1 MNTFDC
7 EYCDKTYSHKRSL
20 VRHIAENHNDGD
32 NDNENS
38 DDAEEMEFDKSD
50 VGSERSNKD
59 GNKSEDGSDEI
70 EHLAKHRK
78 IDGNYEAWKTLDD
91 FINDP
96 EKKLEDKY
104 IIFRRLLIE
113 AKNDTTFKATLDA
126 INHFK
131 KIMGLDFIL
140 ISQCAIQ
147 FLQPMFQIILDDDD
161 RDEFWVHFL
170 QLPQNEVIE
179 NEMKDEN
186 DNDDNNVNENYLKL
200 LMDNFKDFFELAHL
214 LENDKFNKKIV
225 DLKNK
230 YLKKYEIN
238 EIDGLKRVV
247 RNEVARFKKIE
258 DYLNSI
264 EDESNDNNDS
274 DENNVNNGET
284 L

>member
-1 MNTFDC
+1 
-7 EYCDKTYSHKRSL
+7 
-20 VRHIAENHNDGD
+20 
-32 NDNENS
+32 
-38 DDAEEMEFDKSD
+38 
-50 VGSERSNKD
+50 
-59 GNKSEDGSDEI
+59 
-70 EHLAKHRK
+70 
-78 IDGNYEAWKTLDD
+78 
-91 FINDP
+91 
-96 EKKLEDKY
+96 
-104 IIFRRLLIE
+104 
-113 AKNDTTFKATLDA
+113 
-126 INHFK
+126 
-131 KIMGLDFIL
+131 MGLDIIL

-264 EDESNDNNDS
+264 EDESYDNNES

>member
-1 MNTFDC
+1 
-7 EYCDKTYSHKRSL
+7 
-20 VRHIAENHNDGD
+20 
-32 NDNENS
+32 
-38 DDAEEMEFDKSD
+38 
-50 VGSERSNKD
+50 
-59 GNKSEDGSDEI
+59 
-70 EHLAKHRK
+70 
-78 IDGNYEAWKTLDD
+78 
-91 FINDP
+91 
-96 EKKLEDKY
+96 
-104 IIFRRLLIE
+104 
-113 AKNDTTFKATLDA
+113 
-126 INHFK
+126 
-131 KIMGLDFIL
+131 
-140 ISQCAIQ
+140 
-147 FLQPMFQIILDDDD
+147 MFQLILDDDD

-247 RNEVARFKKIE
+247 RNEVARFKKIQ

-264 EDESNDNNDS
+264 EDESNDDNDS